1 MKKVN
6 LINKKIMSTGLAASL
21 LAASLGVN
29 SCSAYKGTNV
39 SVKKLTSSQSRVS
52 LANTK
57 STPQPTKVK
66 SNISKEPVKATN
78 STGTPAKNSN
88 KTIETT
94 KEKEDKK
101 EIISKPLEKTSLNKT
116 NSNGN
121 VDVKTQPKLENE
133 CSETSKNENTN
144 KNSSDKVDTKK
155 SNSISKT
162 EMAKTVAKVVAAAA
176 IVGAATYF
184 GYKYKAPIAET
195 LNKGG
200 AYLSNTASSFANSC
214 KNKFATSKDY
224 LANKAGS
231 FANSCKNGFTTSKDY
246 LANKAGSFANSCK
259 NGFATSKD
267 YLANKA
273 GSFANSCKNGFA
285 TSKDYLANKATS
297 IISNIKGLFNKPKCT
312 DLVPYIDSEKIL
324 TTNNMQINYEFPLEK
339 FNNWSQINESKL
351 ESKLKSIKSKNKAEA
366 IFQALKNEIE
376 NDKNSP
382 IKSKFSLKSFF
393 KSIKNRLTST
403 ANNCKKGSMASN
415 FYSANRASS
424 SNNAAFANEILKPNS
439 TYTNSFV
446 FNDMNKE
453 NSIGK
458 FYINQS
464 PIMKATEKSVNGI
477 YISNVFKKAANCIW
491 KFVKE
496 PFQPID
502 MTRRYR

>member
-214 KNKFATSKDY
+214 KNK
-224 LANKAGS
+224 
-231 FANSCKNGFTTSKDY
+231 
-246 LANKAGSFANSCK
+246 
-259 NGFATSKD
+259 FATSKD